1 MGAGIVLAY
10 QVPRRM
16 EDYDMAVTDPVADL
30 LTRIRNAN
38 SAGHDHVE
46 VPASRLAV
54 EIIKILQSEGFIK
67 NYELVKDQAQNRVRI
82 SLKYGPRREKV
93 ITNLKRVSKPGLR
106 VYSKR
111 GDLPRVLGG
120 LGIAIIS
127 TSKGVVTDRQ
137 ARQLR
142 VGGEVLCYVW

>member
-1 MGAGIVLAY
+1 
-10 QVPRRM
+10 
-16 EDYDMAVTDPVADL
+16 MAVTDPIADL

-38 SAGHDHVE
+38 SADHEQVE
-46 VPASRLAV
+46 VPASRLIV

-67 NYELVKDQAQNRVRI
+67 GYELVKDKAQNKAKI

-93 ITNLKRVSKPGLR
+93 ITQLQRISKPGLR
-106 VYSKR
+106 VYTKR
-111 GDLPRVLGG
+111 GEIPRVFGG

-127 TSKGVVTDRQ
+127 TSRGVITDRE
-137 ARQLR
+137 ARKLG